1 MKMRKKFL
9 FLGVIVLLM
18 TMLIILT
25 GCGDST
31 STDNGET
38 ENSSEEEVSEEL
50 YPVKD
55 EDTEK
60 YGYVNNKGE
69 WVIEPKYISA
79 YGFDSETGLA
89 KVQTSR
95 DYHSCGFI
103 DKKGELVIEDK
114 YGTGTHSF
122 KNGYAVVETD
132 VKGGSYNTYNSLMLI
147 DKDENVIIESGK
159 YIEMTDVSKSGLVGV
174 VESSEMKY
182 INLDG
187 TVVIENKFGSNGTGF
202 NDKGIACVEDGL
214 LTTDYILIDEQGNQ
228 VGKGEITLNDNNYGF
243 LTDLSNQKAIAN
255 ESGEALSDY
264 IYYSTSNFNNSNL
277 AMVTVESYS
286 NPYFLIDT
294 EGNKI
299 NDDTYESYQLLLDG
313 KWVVTLEDGKHQ
325 VLNADGS
332 VLVDTF

>member
-1 MKMRKKFL
+1 MKKQIL
-9 FLGVIVLLM
+9 FLGVVVLLM
-18 TMLIILT
+18 IMLITLT

-31 STDNGET
+31 STDNDESKS
-38 ENSSEEEVSEEL
+38 SSEESKASEEL
-50 YPVKD
+50 YPVED

-79 YGFDSETGLA
+79 YGFDPETGLA

-95 DYHSCGFI
+95 DSFATGFI
-103 DKKGELVIEDK
+103 NKDGELVIEDK

-132 VKGGSYNTYNSLMLI
+132 IVGEASGTYNSLMLI
-147 DKDENVIIESGK
+147 DKDGNVIIESGK
-159 YIEMTDVSKSGLVGV
+159 YIRMTDVSKSGLVGV
-174 VESSEMKY
+174 VERSEMKY

-187 TVVIENKFGSNGTGF
+187 TVVIENNYGSHGTEF

-214 LTTDYILIDEQGNQ
+214 LTNNYILIDEQGNQ
-228 VGKGEITLNDNNYGF
+228 VGKGEIDLNDNNYGF
-243 LTDLSNQKAIAN
+243 IEDPKTTHNAITN
-255 ESGEALSDY
+255 ETGEALSDY
-264 IYYSTSNFNNSNL
+264 IYFVTSDFNDENV
-277 AMVTVESYS
+277 AMVKEDYS
-286 NPYFLIDT
+286 SPYFLIDV
-294 EGNKI
+294 EGNKV
-299 NDDTYESYQLLLDG
+299 NDETYKYFSLLPDG

-332 VLVDTF
+332 ILVDTF